1 VQRAYGDAV
10 HRLAALIVTL
20 ALAVPAWIGT
30 AGAAPSALNRN
41 DIGAY
46 RGLGTWV
53 DVYEYVPALQGKGKK
68 PPLTPSAIDDMKRRG
83 VKTLYLQAAQDDAR
97 IPGATVKPKLLG
109 EFLER
114 AHDAD
119 IRVVAWYLPHFDDI
133 KADLRHIRGLLD
145 FRSDG
150 ERFDGLALDIEFRGD
165 LADDTARSAAVV
177 DLSKRVRDLAPNRPI
192 GAIVL
197 EPVLLEVV
205 NANFWPDFPWR
216 KIADLYD
223 VWLPMAYWTNRNNDS
238 GYRDGFRYTDE
249 NVRRLRANLGKA
261 EAPVHVIGGLGD
273 AATNQDYDGFVR
285 AARAQRAIGW
295 SIYNYGVTARTAWS
309 RLR

>member
-1 VQRAYGDAV
+1 MRRAYI
-10 HRLAALIVTL
+10 LIVML
-20 ALAVPAWIGT
+20 ALAVPAWTGT
-30 AGAAPSALNRN
+30 AAAAPSVLNRN
-41 DIGAY
+41 DVGTY

-53 DVYEYVPALQGKGKK
+53 DVYEYVPALQAKGRK
-68 PPLTPSAIDDMKRRG
+68 PPVTPSAIDDMKRRG

-97 IPGATVKPKLLG
+97 TPGATVKPKLLG

-114 AHDAD
+114 AHEAD
-119 IRVVAWYLPHFDDI
+119 LRVVAWYLPHFDDI
-133 KADLRHIRGLLD
+133 KADLRHVRGLLD

-165 LADDTARSAAVV
+165 LPDPNARSAALV
-177 DLSKRVRDLAPNRPI
+177 DLSTRVRDLVPNRPV

-223 VWLPMAYWTNRNNDS
+223 VWLPMAYWTNRNTDS
-238 GYRDGFRYTDE
+238 GYRDSFRYTDE

-261 EAPVHVIGGLGD
+261 DAPVHVIGGLGD
-273 AATNQDYDGFVR
+273 ASTSQDYDGFVR
-285 AARAQRAIGW
+285 GARAQRAIGW
-295 SIYNYGVTARTAWS
+295 SIYNYGVTARSAWS
-309 RLR
+309 RLRAR